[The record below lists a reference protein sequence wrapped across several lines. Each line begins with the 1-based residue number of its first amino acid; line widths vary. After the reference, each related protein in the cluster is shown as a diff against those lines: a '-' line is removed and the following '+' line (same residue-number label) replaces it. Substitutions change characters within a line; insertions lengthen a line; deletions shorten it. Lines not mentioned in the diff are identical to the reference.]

1 MTALE
6 RIQSLIKVFPEKD
19 RNLANIFI
27 EKRQFESLYELV
39 SSGIYKARKK
49 AKDSNVEEMEVSSIA
64 DMSILK
70 SEIINYID
78 RLGWSDEDLI
88 KEYEEF

>member
-6 RIQSLIKVFPEKD
+6 RIQSLIYVLPEKD
-19 RNLANIFI
+19 RKLANIFI

-39 SSGIYKARKK
+39 SSDIYKARKK
-49 AKDSNVEEMEVSSIA
+49 AKDSNVEEIEVSDIA
-64 DMSILK
+64 DMSILR

-78 RLGWSDEDLI
+78 RLGWNDEDLI
-88 KEYEEF
+88 NEYEEF

>member
-6 RIQSLIKVFPEKD
+6 RIQSLIKVLPEKD

-49 AKDSNVEEMEVSSIA
+49 AKDSNVEEIEVSSIA

>member
-6 RIQSLIKVFPEKD
+6 RIQSLIYALPEKD
-19 RNLANIFI
+19 RKLANTFI

-39 SSGIYKARKK
+39 SSDIYKARKK
-49 AKDSNVEEMEVSSIA
+49 AKDSNVEEIEVSSIA

-78 RLGWSDEDLI
+78 RLGWNDEDLI
-88 KEYEEF
+88 EEYEEF

>member
-6 RIQSLIKVFPEKD
+6 RIQSLIKVLPEKD
-19 RNLANIFI
+19 RNLATIFI

-49 AKDSNVEEMEVSSIA
+49 AKDSNVEEIEVSSIA